1 MVEEPAERKVSY
13 KNIFVTEVA
22 QDEMVFY
29 GQLEDDGKIA
39 ATLSLYECLIIVKW
53 NSNGGCLQNL
63 GVNTLS

>member
-1 MVEEPAERKVSY
+1 MWTDYEEPKEVAVVEEPAERKVSY

-39 ATLSLYECLIIVKW
+39 ATLSLSMNASL
-53 NSNGGCLQNL
+53 L
-63 GVNTLS
+63 